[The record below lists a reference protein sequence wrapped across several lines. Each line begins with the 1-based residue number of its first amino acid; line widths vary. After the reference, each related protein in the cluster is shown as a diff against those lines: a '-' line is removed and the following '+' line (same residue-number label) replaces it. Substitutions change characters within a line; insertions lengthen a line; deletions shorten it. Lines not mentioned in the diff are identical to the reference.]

1 MVSSKVGGSMQPL
14 VIGEEIWKN
23 LVKTVEETGT
33 VPVSMQNEKQFII
46 APLQDGEELK
56 PAYLL
61 DNPYYRRETV

>member
-1 MVSSKVGGSMQPL
+1 MQPL

-33 VPVSMQNEKQFII
+33 VPSAKQKKKQFII

-56 PAYLL
+56 PAYLM